1 MAQRAGRGR
10 DWRQRHTPNPEAWL
24 IAVNALDTYP
34 PARERPSAAWLVGA
48 ALPCPAAA
56 CRIGSISWS
65 LICGM
70 IGAARTRTGTLAAA
84 RALTVATRLAAV
96 VALGSIT
103 RARSLSK
110 VVMLMATEHKLRRA
124 IDERISRSR
133 STRDGFVT
141 MVSG

>member
-1 MAQRAGRGR
+1 
-10 DWRQRHTPNPEAWL
+10 
-24 IAVNALDTYP
+24 
-34 PARERPSAAWLVGA
+34 
-48 ALPCPAAA
+48 
-56 CRIGSISWS
+56 
-65 LICGM
+65 M
-70 IGAARTRTGTLAAA
+70 IGTTRTHTGTLAAA
-84 RALTVATRLAAV
+84 RALTVATRLAAVV

-110 VVMLMATEHKLRRA
+110 VVMLMATEHKLRWA